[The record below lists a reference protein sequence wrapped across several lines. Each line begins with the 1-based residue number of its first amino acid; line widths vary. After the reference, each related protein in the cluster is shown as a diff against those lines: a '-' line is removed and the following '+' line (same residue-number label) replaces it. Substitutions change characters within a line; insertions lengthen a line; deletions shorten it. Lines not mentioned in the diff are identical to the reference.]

1 MGLSFASTGK
11 GVSNNNKP
19 DNKGKTLIAVAG
31 NPNVGKSTL
40 FNALTG
46 MKQHTGNWPGKTV
59 GVAFGSIK
67 AGGSEYMLVD
77 IPGTYSLL
85 PHSAE
90 EEVAGDFICFEDYK
104 AAVVVCDATSLERNL
119 NLALQIMEIAPKTVI
134 CVNLMDEARR
144 KNIEIDIELLSQ
156 LLGVKVVGT
165 VARSK
170 KTLKNFKNVLFK
182 AAESNTATNN
192 FKVKYPKSI
201 EAAIEELSPLIKGKT
216 DALPERW
223 LAVKLIEGNAGI
235 LKQINKKCG
244 FDISADGE
252 IAFALKNISER
263 FKDMGITRE
272 EISDM
277 IATAF
282 VTQAEEIAK
291 KTVSFSQEYN
301 SLDRKI
307 DRVITSRK
315 FGYPIML
322 CLLALIFWITISGAN
337 YCTYALSFLFSYIE
351 TGLNLIL
358 NGINASEM
366 LKSFVIEGIF
376 RVPSWVVSVMLPP
389 MAIFFPLFTLLEDS
403 GYLPRVAYSL
413 DKPFKCCGGCGKQA
427 LTACMGFGCNA
438 AGVIG
443 CRIIDSKRERM
454 LAILTNNFVPCN
466 GRFPMIIAIIS
477 MFFITAGGL
486 TGSILSALALTAVIL
501 SGVAMTFVAT
511 KFLSKTFF
519 KGVPSSYTL
528 EMPSYRKPKIGS
540 VIVRSVFDRT
550 LFVLA
555 RSLAVAVPA
564 GIIIWLMA
572 NFNINGESLLIVCA
586 DLLDPIGKFI
596 GLDGVILLAFILGFP
611 ANEIVI
617 PIALMIYL
625 SGNTLVDMG
634 SLDTMRQI
642 LVSNGWTTVT
652 AVCTIVFSLFHWPC
666 STTVLTIKKET
677 QSLKWAIFSII
688 YPTVFGAIICMIISF
703 VSEII

>member
-11 GVSNNNKP
+11 GVSNNDKFY
-19 DNKGKTLIAVAG
+19 DNTDKTVIAVAG

-59 GVAFGSIK
+59 GVAEGRLK
-67 AGGSEYMLVD
+67 TEKNEYVLVD

-90 EEVAGDFICFEDYK
+90 EEVAGSFICFEDYK

-119 NLALQIMEIAPKTVI
+119 NLALQIMEIAPDTVI
-134 CVNLMDEARR
+134 CVNLLDEAKR
-144 KNIEIDIELLSQ
+144 KNIEIDLEGLSE
-156 LLGVKVVGT
+156 LLGVRVVGT

-170 KTLKNFKNVLFK
+170 KTLKRLKNVLD
-182 AAESNTATNN
+182 EVSTAN
-192 FKVKYPKSI
+192 
-201 EAAIEELSPLIKGKT
+201 EKT
-216 DALPERW
+216 DKHLIEYPSVLKNAISELMPFLKEQTAFPARW
-223 LAVKLIEGNAGI
+223 LAVKLIEGNQNI
-235 LKQINKKCG
+235 LDGINKKCG
-244 FDISADGE
+244 FDVANSQE
-252 IAFALKNISER
+252 IAEVLNSIKGNFKNS
-263 FKDMGITRE
+263 GIKGQ

-277 IATAF
+277 IATAC
-282 VTQAEEIAK
+282 VEKAEEIAR
-291 KTVSFSQEYN
+291 KTVKCPSEYN
-301 SLDRKI
+301 LLDRKI
-307 DRVITSRK
+307 DRIMTSKK

-322 CLLALIFWITISGAN
+322 LLLALIFWITVSGAN
-337 YCTYALSFLFSYIE
+337 YCSEALSFLFAYIE
-351 TGLNLIL
+351 KGLMIMLEYF
-358 NGINASEM
+358 NAPPII
-366 LKSFVIEGIF
+366 KSFVIEGIF

-466 GRFPMIIAIIS
+466 GRFPMIIALIS
-477 MFFITAGGL
+477 MFFVTVSGFL
-486 TGSILSALALTAVIL
+486 GSFISAVALTAVIM
-501 SGVAMTFVAT
+501 SGIAMTFVAT
-511 KFLSKTFF
+511 YILSKTFF
-519 KGVPSSYTL
+519 KGVPSFYTL

-555 RSLAVAVPA
+555 RSLAVAIPA
-564 GIIIWLMA
+564 GIVIWLMA
-572 NFNINGESLLIVCA
+572 NTTINGDTLLA
-586 DLLDPIGKFI
+586 LSSQLLDPIGRI
-596 GLDGVILLAFILGFP
+596 LGLDGAILLAFILGFP

-625 SGNTLVDMG
+625 SGNTLVDMS

-642 LVSNGWTTVT
+642 LIANGWTAVT
-652 AVCTIVFSLFHWPC
+652 AVCTIMFSLFHWPC

-677 QSLKWAIFSII
+677 GSLKWALLSVV
-688 YPTVFGAIICMIISF
+688 YPTAFGVIICMIISF
-703 VSEII
+703 ISKLV